1 MKYYYEISLDLSQIN
16 TLLSGRWLNDAIVDY
31 FTQVREY
38 SMVINLIVIKW
49 LLYNSS
55 KRYRVLNLIKETSL
69 RKFSVDD
76 KLLSRLSW

>member
-38 SMVINLIVIKW
+38 SMVINLIVIK
-49 LLYNSS
+49 
-55 KRYRVLNLIKETSL
+55 
-69 RKFSVDD
+69 
-76 KLLSRLSW
+76 